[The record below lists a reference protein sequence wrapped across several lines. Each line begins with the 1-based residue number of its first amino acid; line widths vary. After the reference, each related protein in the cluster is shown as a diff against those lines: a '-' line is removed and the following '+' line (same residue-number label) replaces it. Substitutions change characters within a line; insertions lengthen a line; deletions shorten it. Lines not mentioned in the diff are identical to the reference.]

1 MFSKVAPTEWTSL
14 FSEEQQTLLRSLSW
28 FDPEDLALVVE
39 FAQLSPEVFQTLT
52 RYQSLNDWMWNHPG
66 LHEVKNQAFIA
77 EEGLKNK
84 PVEAVKGLFKC
95 TKCGSEETISSQKQT
110 RSADE
115 PMTIFITCLKC
126 GKKWRE

>member
-1 MFSKVAPTEWTSL
+1 MFAKIEPVAWTSL
-14 FSEEQQTLLRSLSW
+14 FSQEQQELLLSLDW
-28 FDPEDLALVVE
+28 FNPENRRLVVE
-39 FAQLSPEVFQTLT
+39 LAQLSPSTFE
-52 RYQSLNDWMWNHPG
+52 SLRRFTSLDDWTWNRPSMS
-66 LHEVKNQAFIA
+66 EIKNQAFIA